1 MKYSARTRRT
11 MINCFKL
18 ALANL
23 PDVLVQPNDRPHR
36 SPYICDTIN
45 RTTGYHRS
53 SDVATDFIAERIG
66 HKFSIEAWLRDQSE
80 EICDAVRYDVLH
92 NNGKKLQ
99 VYRKAWLQSLI
110 KEFEATV

>member
-11 MINCFKL
+11 MVKCFKL

-23 PDVLVQPNDRPHR
+23 PDVLVGEGFGHR

-53 SDVATDFIAERIG
+53 SDVVVDFIAERIG
-66 HKFSIEAWLRDQSE
+66 DVFSIEAWLKGQGE
-80 EICDAVRYDVLH
+80 EIADAVRYDVAH
-92 NNGKKLQ
+92 NNGRKLQ
-99 VYRKAWLQSLI
+99 EYRKAWLKSLI
-110 KEFEATV
+110 AEFAAA